1 MVILAK
7 IKTLRMSQQG
17 FSLVEVIVASILL
30 AIVSVGLF
38 SVTLSS
44 KKITMVSSQ
53 RHTATDVGETI
64 LDSFRSY
71 LGDNNWTNN
80 AASPFAAPD
89 GIWQPGPNNYY
100 GFGDGQG
107 GIIDMVAD
115 VFRGTEFDTRYNGR
129 WRYRVIVDTTCDWNA
144 GNLCEYRKVET
155 EVVWNETEV

>member
-1 MVILAK
+1 MIILAK

-17 FSLVEVIVASILL
+17 FSLVEIIVASLLL
-30 AIVSVGLF
+30 AIVSAGLF

-44 KKITMVSSQ
+44 KKITTVSSQ

-71 LGDNNWTNN
+71 LGDDNWTNN
-80 AASPFAAPD
+80 PGISPFTAPD
-89 GIWQPGPNNYY
+89 NVWQGYY
-100 GFGDGQG
+100 GFSDGQG

-115 VFRGTEFDTRYNGR
+115 VFRGTEFDKRYNGH
-129 WRYRVIVDTTCDWNA
+129 WRYRVIIDTTCDWNA

-155 EVVWNETEV
+155 EVVWNETVL